1 MAQML
6 EPKSGEFFVLPRG
19 PHELRAAIAFARA
32 LVTRRAALA
41 SASALVPIPGLDLAT
56 DIATLMSLVPR
67 INQIF
72 GLTPE
77 QIGNLGPQ
85 RQAIVY
91 QAILV
96 AGSAMIGKIVTSEL
110 VFAALKKVGMKL
122 TVKQVTRFVP
132 LAGQA
137 LSAILSFAAL
147 RYVCNQHI
155 EQCVLVVESVRVRES
170 LPGQVV

>member
-1 MAQML
+1 MAQRPD
-6 EPKSGEFFVLPRG
+6 PKTGELFALPRG
-19 PHELRAAIAFARA
+19 PREVRAAVRLARA
-32 LVTRRAALA
+32 LVTKRAALA
-41 SASALVPIPGLDLAT
+41 SASSLVPIPGLDLAT
-56 DIATLMSLVPR
+56 DIATLVSLISR

-77 QIGNLGPQ
+77 QIGNLGAQ

-110 VFAALKKVGMKL
+110 VFIALKKVGMKL
-122 TVKQVTRFVP
+122 TVKQVTKFVP
-132 LAGQA
+132 LAGQV
-137 LSAILSFAAL
+137 LSAMLSFAAL

-155 EQCVLVVESVRVRES
+155 QECVGVVENVGAQERKAETI
-170 LPGQVV
+170 